1 MENGHLLASM
11 QTFISVVDCGSF
23 SESARRMGLSQPSV
37 SRQINT
43 LEAQLG
49 VRLLQRTTRS
59 LSLTEA
65 GQVYYDKARLIQRA
79 VTEANQAISG
89 FKDSPSGLLRISA
102 PHTWTEAK
110 IAPHLGEFLNRY
122 PDIKLDIQCNDH
134 IQDMVEDRLDLVI
147 RVGRA
152 NDSSYIAIPFS
163 KVKILLCG
171 SKEYFDNNEY
181 PKTLADLNN
190 HNFIT
195 YDKFDKLVFSK
206 GSGQKDQQE
215 NEQLEIPMQGP
226 LSMNS
231 VAGMI
236 SAAKQGIGLIAVP
249 DLLIQQD
256 LQKKELQKIMPEYK
270 IDIKG
275 LAVEQAF
282 AMYSSRKQMPAKVRA
297 FLDFYKDKFNI
308 MNDT

>member
-11 QTFISVVDCGSF
+11 QTFISVVDSGSF
-23 SESARRMGLSQPSV
+23 SESARRLGLSQPSV
-37 SRQINT
+37 SRQINA
-43 LEAQLG
+43 LEAHLG

-65 GQVYYDKARLIQRA
+65 GQVYYDKAREIQRA
-79 VTEANQAISG
+79 VTEASQAISG

-102 PHTWTEAK
+102 PHTWTEVK
-110 IAPHLGEFLNRY
+110 IVPHLGEFLQRY
-122 PDIKLDIQCNDH
+122 PEIKLEIQCSDQ

-152 NDSSYIAIPFS
+152 SDSSYIAIPFS
-163 KVKILLCG
+163 KVSIQLCA
-171 SKEYFDNNEY
+171 SPNYFKKHGE

-195 YDKFDKLVFSK
+195 YDKFDRLIFSK
-206 GSGQKDQQE
+206 DEEQQ
-215 NEQLEIPMQGP
+215 EIPMQST
-226 LSMNS
+226 LTMNS
-231 VAGMI
+231 VSGMI

-249 DLLIQQD
+249 DLLLQENF
-256 LQKKELQKIMPEYK
+256 QKKDLVEIKLVEIMPEYH

-275 LAVEQAF
+275 LAVDQAF
-282 AMYSSRKQMPAKVRA
+282 AMYSSRKQMPAKVRV
-297 FLDFYKDKFNI
+297 FLDFYKEKFNLV
-308 MNDT
+308 T

>member
-1 MENGHLLASM
+1 MEDGHLLASM
-11 QTFISVVDCGSF
+11 QAFINVVESGSF

-37 SRQINT
+37 SRQVNA
-43 LEAQLG
+43 LETQLG

-65 GQVYYDKARLIQRA
+65 GQVYYDKAKLIQRA

-102 PHTWTEAK
+102 PHTWMEAK
-110 IAPHLGEFLNRY
+110 IAPHIGEFLNLY
-122 PDIKLDIQCNDH
+122 PEIKLDIQCNDH

-163 KVKILLCG
+163 KVKILLCA
-171 SKEYFDNNEY
+171 SPEYFAEKGR
-181 PKTLADLNN
+181 PKTIADLNN

-195 YDKFDKLVFSK
+195 YDKFNKLVLSK
-206 GSGQKDQQE
+206 AGEQQ
-215 NEQLEIPMQGP
+215 EIPMQGP

-231 VAGMI
+231 VAGII
-236 SAAKQGIGLIAVP
+236 SVAKQGVGLIAIP
-249 DLLIQQD
+249 DLLLQQD
-256 LQKKELQKIMPEYK
+256 LQQGSLVQILPDYQM
-270 IDIKG
+270 DIKG

-297 FLDFYKDKFNI
+297 FLDFYKTRF
-308 MNDT
+308 

>member
-1 MENGHLLASM
+1 MEDGHLLASM
-11 QTFISVVDCGSF
+11 QTFISVVDSGSF
-23 SESARRMGLSQPSV
+23 SESARRLSLSQPSV
-37 SRQINT
+37 SRQINA

-65 GQVYYDKARLIQRA
+65 GQVYYEKSRLIQRA

-89 FKDSPSGLLRISA
+89 FKDSPSGLLRVSA

-110 IAPHLGEFLNRY
+110 IAPHLGEFLSLY
-122 PDIKLDIQCNDH
+122 PEIKLDIQCNDH

-163 KVKILLCG
+163 NVSIQLCASAG
-171 SKEYFDNNEY
+171 YFAQYGY

-190 HNFIT
+190 HSFIT
-195 YDKFDKLVFSK
+195 YDKFNKLLFNKLGDLQSE
-206 GSGQKDQQE
+206 QQ
-215 NEQLEIPMQGP
+215 EIPMQGS
-226 LSMNS
+226 LTMNS

-236 SAAKQGIGLIAVP
+236 SAAKQGVGLIALP
-249 DLLIQQD
+249 DLLLQQD
-256 LQKKELQKIMPEYK
+256 LNQQSLLQIMPEYH

-282 AMYSSRKQMPAKVRA
+282 AMYSSRKQMPAKVRV
-297 FLDFYKDKFNI
+297 FLDFYKDKFNLV
-308 MNDT
+308 NSSSV

>member
-1 MENGHLLASM
+1 MEDGHLLASM
-11 QTFISVVDCGSF
+11 QAFINVVESGSF

-37 SRQINT
+37 SRQVNT
-43 LEAQLG
+43 LETQLG

-59 LSLTEA
+59 LCLTEA
-65 GQVYYDKARLIQRA
+65 GQVYYDKAKLIQRA

-110 IAPHLGEFLNRY
+110 IAPHIGEFLNLY
-122 PDIKLDIQCNDH
+122 PEIKLDIQCNDH

-163 KVKILLCG
+163 KVKILLCA
-171 SKEYFDNNEY
+171 SPEYFEKKGR
-181 PKTLADLNN
+181 PKTIADLNN
-190 HNFIT
+190 HSFIT
-195 YDKFDKLVFSK
+195 YDKFNKLVLSK
-206 GSGQKDQQE
+206 AGDQQ
-215 NEQLEIPMQGP
+215 EIPMQGP

-231 VAGMI
+231 VAGII
-236 SAAKQGIGLIAVP
+236 SVAKQGVGLIAIP
-249 DLLIQQD
+249 DLLLQQD
-256 LQKKELQKIMPEYK
+256 LQQGSLVQILPDYK
-270 IDIKG
+270 MDIKG

-282 AMYSSRKQMPAKVRA
+282 AMYASRKQMPAKVRA
-297 FLDFYKDKFNI
+297 FLDFYKTRF
-308 MNDT
+308 

>member
-1 MENGHLLASM
+1 MEDGHLLASM
-11 QTFISVVDCGSF
+11 QTFISVVDSGSF

-37 SRQINT
+37 SRQIT
-43 LEAQLG
+43 ALETQLG

-89 FKDSPSGLLRISA
+89 FKDSPSGLLRVSA

-110 IAPHLGEFLNRY
+110 IAPHLGEFLSRY
-122 PDIKLDIQCNDH
+122 PDIKLEIQCNDT

-163 KVKILLCG
+163 KVRMLLCA
-171 SKEYFDNNEY
+171 SAEYLEQNEY

-195 YDKFDKLVFSK
+195 YDKFDKLIFSK
-206 GSGQKDQQE
+206 PDAPHSEQQ
-215 NEQLEIPMQGP
+215 QIPMQGS
-226 LSMNS
+226 LTMNS

-256 LQKKELQKIMPEYK
+256 LQKKELLQIMPEYY

-297 FLDFYKDKFNI
+297 FLDFYKDKFSLVN
-308 MNDT
+308 NSSA

>member
-1 MENGHLLASM
+1 MEDGHLLASM
-11 QTFISVVDCGSF
+11 QAFINVVESGSF

-37 SRQINT
+37 SRQVNA
-43 LEAQLG
+43 LESQLG

-59 LSLTEA
+59 LSMTEA
-65 GQVYYDKARLIQRA
+65 GQVYYDKAKHIQRA

-89 FKDSPSGLLRISA
+89 FKDSPSGLLRVSA

-110 IAPHLGEFLNRY
+110 IVPHIAEFLNLY
-122 PDIKLDIQCNDH
+122 PDIKLDLQCNDH
-134 IQDMVEDRLDLVI
+134 IQDMVEERLDVVI

-163 KVKILLCG
+163 KVKIVLCA
-171 SKEYFDNNEY
+171 SPEYFENY
-181 PKTLADLNN
+181 GQPKTLADLNN

-195 YDKFDKLVFSK
+195 YDKFDKLILTK
-206 GSGQKDQQE
+206 HEDQQ
-215 NEQLEIPMQGP
+215 EIPMQGT
-226 LSMNS
+226 LCMNT

-236 SAAKQGIGLIAVP
+236 SAAKQGVGLIALP
-249 DLLIQQD
+249 DLLLTDDLKQERLIQI
-256 LQKKELQKIMPEYK
+256 LSEYQL
-270 IDIKG
+270 DIKG

-297 FLDFYKDKFNI
+297 FIDFYKTRF
-308 MNDT
+308 

>member
-1 MENGHLLASM
+1 MEDGHLLASM
-11 QTFISVVDCGSF
+11 QAFINVVESGSF

-37 SRQINT
+37 SRQVNA
-43 LEAQLG
+43 LESQLG

-65 GQVYYDKARLIQRA
+65 GQVYYDKAKLIQYA

-110 IAPHLGEFLNRY
+110 IAPHIGEFLNHY

-163 KVKILLCG
+163 KVKILLCA
-171 SKEYFDNNEY
+171 SPEYFAENGR
-181 PKTLADLNN
+181 PKTIADLNN
-190 HNFIT
+190 HSFIT
-195 YDKFDKLVFSK
+195 YDKFNKLVLSK
-206 GSGQKDQQE
+206 AGDQQ
-215 NEQLEIPMQGP
+215 EIPMQGP

-231 VAGMI
+231 VAGII
-236 SAAKQGIGLIAVP
+236 SVAKQGVGLIAIP
-249 DLLIQQD
+249 DLLLQQD
-256 LQKKELQKIMPEYK
+256 LQQGSLVQILPDYQM
-270 IDIKG
+270 DIKG

-282 AMYSSRKQMPAKVRA
+282 AMYASRKQMPAKVRA
-297 FLDFYKDKFNI
+297 FLDFYKTRF
-308 MNDT
+308 

>member
-1 MENGHLLASM
+1 MEDGHLLASM
-11 QTFISVVDCGSF
+11 QAFINVVESGSF

-37 SRQINT
+37 SRQVNA
-43 LEAQLG
+43 LETQLG

-65 GQVYYDKARLIQRA
+65 GQVYYDKAKLIQYA
-79 VTEANQAISG
+79 VTEASQAISG

-110 IAPHLGEFLNRY
+110 IAPHIGEFLNLY

-163 KVKILLCG
+163 KVKILLCA
-171 SKEYFDNNEY
+171 SPEYFEKKGR
-181 PKTLADLNN
+181 PKTIADLNN
-190 HNFIT
+190 HSFIT
-195 YDKFDKLVFSK
+195 YDKFNKLVLSK
-206 GSGQKDQQE
+206 AGDQQ
-215 NEQLEIPMQGP
+215 EIPMQGP

-231 VAGMI
+231 VAAII
-236 SAAKQGIGLIAVP
+236 SVAKQGVGLIAIP
-249 DLLIQQD
+249 DLLLQQD
-256 LQKKELQKIMPEYK
+256 LQQGSLIQILSDYQM
-270 IDIKG
+270 DIKG

-297 FLDFYKDKFNI
+297 FLDFYKTRF
-308 MNDT
+308 

>member
-11 QTFISVVDCGSF
+11 QAFISVVESGSF
-23 SESARRMGLSQPSV
+23 SESARRLDLSQPSV

-65 GQVYYDKARLIQRA
+65 GQVYYEKARLIQRA
-79 VTEANQAISG
+79 VTEAGQAISG
-89 FKDSPSGLLRISA
+89 FKDSPSGLLRVSA
-102 PHTWTEAK
+102 PHTWMEAK
-110 IAPHLGEFLNRY
+110 IAPYLGEFLAQY
-122 PDIKLDIQCNDH
+122 PEIKLEIQCNDS

-147 RVGRA
+147 RVGRTH
-152 NDSSYIAIPFS
+152 DTSYIAIPFS
-163 KVKILLCG
+163 PVKILLCASPDYLEVHG
-171 SKEYFDNNEY
+171 S

-195 YDKFDKLVFSK
+195 YDKFDKLIFN
-206 GSGQKDQQE
+206 KDNQQQE
-215 NEQLEIPMQGP
+215 VPMLGS
-226 LSMNS
+226 LTMNS
-231 VAGMI
+231 VAAII
-236 SAAKQGIGLIAVP
+236 SAAKQNIGIIAIP

-256 LQKKELQKIMPEYK
+256 IKEKKLLQLMPEYH

-275 LAVEQAF
+275 LAVDQAF

-297 FLDFYKDKFNI
+297 FLDFYKEKFGI
-308 MNDT
+308 

>member
-11 QTFISVVDCGSF
+11 QAFINVVESGSF

-37 SRQINT
+37 SRQVNA
-43 LEAQLG
+43 LETQLG

-65 GQVYYDKARLIQRA
+65 GQVYYDKAKLIQYA
-79 VTEANQAISG
+79 VTEASQAISG

-110 IAPHLGEFLNRY
+110 IAPHIAEFLNLY

-163 KVKILLCG
+163 KVKILLCA
-171 SKEYFDNNEY
+171 SPEYFAKKGR
-181 PKTLADLNN
+181 PKTIADLNN
-190 HNFIT
+190 HSFIT
-195 YDKFDKLVFSK
+195 YDKFNKLVLSK
-206 GSGQKDQQE
+206 AGDQQ
-215 NEQLEIPMQGP
+215 EIPMQGP
-226 LSMNS
+226 CSMNS
-231 VAGMI
+231 VAGII
-236 SAAKQGIGLIAVP
+236 SVAKQGVGLVAIP
-249 DLLIQQD
+249 DLLLQQD
-256 LQKKELQKIMPEYK
+256 LQQGSLVQILPDYQM
-270 IDIKG
+270 DIKG

-297 FLDFYKDKFNI
+297 FLDFYKTRF
-308 MNDT
+308 